1 MNENPETVV
10 TQAEMDAALNPEIF
24 SGAELRALKKLD
36 EKNVDAADLTAML
49 EMALIAYQR
58 GKANGSSG
66 NA

>member
-36 EKNVDAADLTAML
+36 EKNGADRISAR
-49 EMALIAYQR
+49 Q
-58 GKANGSSG
+58 S
-66 NA
+66 